1 MAKVAFPVSVYHIR
15 EATPLPSDTRGE
27 EKMTEFQMATLAIS
41 RAGLEFSQAM
51 LWISAIH
58 ALISL
63 LVGGV
68 QCFLI
73 LYGLKQ
79 MNRASVARDKQHEE
93 TMTALD
99 TRHRENMKALE
110 TLIERTSK

>member
-1 MAKVAFPVSVYHIR
+1 
-15 EATPLPSDTRGE
+15 
-27 EKMTEFQMATLAIS
+27 MTQFEIATLEIS
-41 RAGLEFSQAM
+41 RIGI
-51 LWISAIH
+51 WISAVH

-68 QCFLI
+68 QCLLI

-93 TMTALD
+93 TMAALD
-99 TRHRENMKALE
+99 TRHRESMRALE

>member
-1 MAKVAFPVSVYHIR
+1 
-15 EATPLPSDTRGE
+15 
-27 EKMTEFQMATLAIS
+27 MTEFQMATLAIS

-73 LYGLKQ
+73 MYGLKQ

-99 TRHRENMKALE
+99 TRHRESMRALE
-110 TLIERTSK
+110 TLIERTAK

>member
-1 MAKVAFPVSVYHIR
+1 
-15 EATPLPSDTRGE
+15 
-27 EKMTEFQMATLAIS
+27 MTEFQMASLEIS
-41 RAGLEFSQAM
+41 KAGLEIAQIG

-63 LVGGV
+63 IVGSV

-73 LYGLKQ
+73 LFGLKQ
-79 MNRASVARDKQHEE
+79 MSHASAARDKQNEIN
-93 TMTALD
+93 L
-99 TRHRENMKALE
+99 KALE

>member
-1 MAKVAFPVSVYHIR
+1 
-15 EATPLPSDTRGE
+15 
-27 EKMTEFQMATLAIS
+27 MTEFQMATLAIS

-99 TRHRENMKALE
+99 TRHRESMRALE